1 MSAASSP
8 YPIFNIIVTNR
19 HLTIKLFQGNSS
31 LSSKTSKPIPNVEP
45 WQYPFNIEGLDIRS
59 SYIDLEF
66 CKDKHLSN

>member
-1 MSAASSP
+1 MFKKWGP
-8 YPIFNIIVTNR
+8 GWR
-19 HLTIKLFQGNSS
+19 
-31 LSSKTSKPIPNVEP
+31 NVEP